1 MKLSSMKL
9 VRPHRSSNNLIKFN
23 TFRENDHGGT
33 DQTNKKTNFK

>member
-23 TFRENDHGGT
+23 TFRESDQGAA
-33 DQTNKKTNFK
+33 DQTNKKINFK